1 MFLNRFAPQ
10 EKQGFLE
17 LALLAVRADDCITTE
32 EVQFVEEI
40 RLGLGIDEEA
50 FINHIL
56 EDPSLEAAVKAFTND
71 ESRRLAYLELV
82 ALTYVDGQFDPAE
95 STFLRSV
102 QQAFDID
109 DATRDAAHDWAR
121 RMQGLREEAQRLTQ
135 VGASARS

>member
-32 EVQFVEEI
+32 EVQFVEEL
-40 RLGLGIDEEA
+40 RLGLGIDEES

-56 EDPSLEAAVKAFTND
+56 EDPNLKKAISAFTND

-82 ALTYVDGQFDPAE
+82 TLTYVDGEFDPAE
-95 STFLRSV
+95 SSYLREV
-102 QQAFDID
+102 QQAFGID
-109 DATRDAAHDWAR
+109 EATRDASHDWAQ
-121 RMQGLREEAQRLTQ
+121 RMQALREEAQKLTQ
-135 VGASARS
+135 LGAQRI